1 MRSFQYTVYACQ
13 QLSTRYKKTC
23 SPVFLDNYKQNK
35 TKKFPHTFVDIAKEN
50 ASKKIQRKETL
61 LELEL
66 LEVFVS
72 LNKRPD
78 FWKSLSKIIHM
89 VFHCR
94 INVVT

>member
-1 MRSFQYTVYACQ
+1 MRNFQYTVYACQ
-13 QLSTRYKKTC
+13 QLSTRYKKTY

-50 ASKKIQRKETL
+50 ACKKIQRKETL